1 MFATMAKFELKNL
14 IREKMTMV
22 MFIYPLLLG
31 GIVKYLIETNVV
43 EGQMKAI
50 IAIMLSLMAGFAYG
64 AMAGFSL
71 LDDRDDQVLVS
82 IQISPI
88 PLALYVWFKV
98 LFITGLAVL
107 AGFFLIWYIGV
118 VIMTTGEILLV
129 SILSALQVPTV
140 TFLINAF
147 AKNKVEGFVT
157 MKAVGF
163 LLLFP
168 VGSFFFLDAKEWLFA
183 IGPGHWAA
191 KAVQYSMYRPMIEA
205 GLVKMNLNFYQYLG
219 IGALYNILVVIAAYR
234 FFARKNNLL

>member
-1 MFATMAKFELKNL
+1 MYTTMAKFELKNL
-14 IREKMTMV
+14 IREKMTMF
-22 MFIYPLLLG
+22 MFLYPLLLG
-31 GIVKYLIETNVV
+31 GIAKYLIETEVV
-43 EGQMKAI
+43 EGQVMAL
-50 IAIMLSLMAGFAYG
+50 IAIMLSLIAGFAYG

-71 LDDRDDQVLVS
+71 LDDRDDQVLAS

-98 LFITGLAVL
+98 LFTMVLAVL
-107 AGFFLIWYIGV
+107 AGFFMIWYIGV
-118 VIMTTGEILLV
+118 FNMTPGEILLV

-140 TFLINAF
+140 AFLINAF

-191 KAVQYSMYRPMIEA
+191 KAVQYSISRPLIDA
-205 GLVKMNLNFYQYLG
+205 GIVTMNLNFYQYLG
-219 IGALYNILVVIAAYR
+219 IGALYNILVAFAAYR
-234 FFARKNNLL
+234 FFERKNVI

>member
-1 MFATMAKFELKNL
+1 MFITMAKFELKNL
-14 IREKMTMV
+14 IREKMTMF
-22 MFIYPLLLG
+22 MFFYPLVLG
-31 GIVKYLIETNVV
+31 GIAKYLIVIEVV
-43 EGQMKAI
+43 EGQTMAI
-50 IAIMLSLMAGFAYG
+50 IAIMLSLIIGFSYG

-71 LDDRDDQVLVS
+71 LDDRDDQVLAS

-88 PLALYVWFKV
+88 PLSHYVWFKV
-98 LFITGLAVL
+98 LFTAVLAVL
-107 AGFFLIWYIGV
+107 AGFFMIWYIGV
-118 VIMTTGEILLV
+118 FNMTAGEILLV

-140 TFLINAF
+140 AFLINAF

-191 KAVQYSMYRPMIEA
+191 KAVQYSIYRPMIEA
-205 GLVKMNLNFYQYLG
+205 GLVTMNLNFYQYLG
-219 IGALYNILVVIAAYR
+219 IGALYNILVIVAAYR
-234 FFARKNNLL
+234 FFERKNNI